1 VYKSIPLSIKAFV
14 TDHVNVEKLR
24 SLFRIFALLLGGL
37 HTYAAIQSQSMNADG
52 ISYLDIGDAYF
63 RGDWANA
70 INVVWSPL
78 YSWIL
83 GFVNFVLD
91 PPMQWQ
97 FPVVHGV
104 NFLLYVAA
112 LACFEFMWRN
122 VRAPTPDYEG
132 KGRLQIP
139 DWLWWTLGYLLFIWT
154 ALSLIQ
160 IWAVTPDMLMAAL
173 LLLAAGMLAKIRA
186 GDEDWRLFLRLG
198 LVLGLGYLSKTF
210 MFSIALV
217 FIGLAWL
224 VQKRSKTAIL
234 RASFAFGLFLL
245 ISLPFILLISNKI
258 GRFTIGE
265 AGTVTYVRYVNGI
278 PFPHWQGDPFSGVI
292 PAHPSRIIHELPA
305 VYEFG
310 EPVGGTYPISLDPSY
325 WYKGIVP
332 RFDLGSLLSRL
343 FASGLA
349 YAELFLQQQGILV
362 ASMLA
367 LYGMGLRQNYSLVE
381 ILRRWALVLPAGV
394 AFGLYGTVLVQSRYI
409 GVFIL
414 LFWADILANV
424 RLADMADNR
433 SWLKSLGVIASI
445 GLLVNIVLFN
455 LDGFTRLTPT
465 FQAGSVRQSIPAAR
479 PLAVAETLKELGI
492 QPNDK
497 VGVIGYAYDSFWAR
511 LARVKI
517 VAELLEADAVDLWRG
532 DESHRHSVLDSFAS
546 AGVKAVIA
554 EYVPDD
560 TRLENWHRVGN
571 STTYIYVFGD

>member
-1 VYKSIPLSIKAFV
+1 MYKSIPLSIKAYV
-14 TDHVNVEKLR
+14 TDRVNIEKLR

-37 HTYAAIQSQSMNADG
+37 HAYAAMQSQSMNADG
-52 ISYLDIGDAYF
+52 ISYLDIGEAYF

-70 INVVWSPL
+70 INAVWSPL

-122 VRAPTPDYEG
+122 VRASTPDG
-132 KGRLQIP
+132 KGKGSIQIP

-154 ALSLIQ
+154 SLSLIQ

-173 LLLAAGMLAKIRA
+173 LLLAAGMLARIRA
-186 GDEDWRLFLRLG
+186 GDEDWRLFLGLG

-210 MFSIALV
+210 MFSLALV
-217 FIGLAWL
+217 FLGLAWL
-224 VQKRSKTAIL
+224 VQKRSKTAVL
-234 RASFAFGLFLL
+234 RASFALGMFVL
-245 ISLPFILLISNKI
+245 ISLPFILLISNKT
-258 GRFTIGE
+258 GRLTIGE

-278 PFPHWQGDPFSGVI
+278 PFPHWQGDPSSSVV
-292 PAHPSRIIHELPA
+292 PAHPSRIIHELPT

-310 EPVGGTYPISLDPSY
+310 DPVGGTYPISMDPSY
-325 WYKGIVP
+325 WYEGIVP
-332 RFDLGSLLSRL
+332 RFDLESLLSRL

-362 ASMLA
+362 ASVLA
-367 LYGMGLRQNYSLVE
+367 LYWMGLRQNYSPVE
-381 ILRRWALVLPAGV
+381 ILRRWVLVLPAV
-394 AFGLYGTVLVQSRYI
+394 IAFGLYGTVLVQGRYV
-409 GVFIL
+409 GVFVL

-424 RLADMADNR
+424 RLADTADNR
-433 SWLKSLGVIASI
+433 LWLKSLGVIAAI
-445 GLLVNIVLFN
+445 GLLANIVLFN
-455 LDGFTRLTPT
+455 LDGFTRLTPS
-465 FQAGSVRQSIPAAR
+465 FQAGSIQQNIPAAR
-479 PLAVAETLKELGI
+479 PLAVAETLKELGV
-492 QPNDK
+492 QPGDK

-532 DESHRHSVLDSFAS
+532 HESLRQGVLDSFAS

-560 TRLENWHRVGN
+560 VRLKNWHRVGN

>member
-1 VYKSIPLSIKAFV
+1 MYKSIPLSIKSYV
-14 TDHVNVEKLR
+14 TDHVSIGKLR
-24 SLFRIFALLLGGL
+24 SFFRLFALLLGGL
-37 HTYAAIQSQSMNADG
+37 HAYAAMQSQSMNADG

-83 GFVNFVLD
+83 GFVNVVLD

-97 FPVVHGV
+97 FSVVHGV

-122 VRAPTPDYEG
+122 VRSSSPDG
-132 KGRLQIP
+132 SVKGIIQIP

-154 ALSLIQ
+154 TLSLIQ

-173 LLLAAGMLAKIRA
+173 LLLAAGMLARIRA
-186 GDEDWRLFLRLG
+186 GDEDWRLFVALG
-198 LVLGLGYLSKTF
+198 LVLGLGYLAKTF

-217 FIGLAWL
+217 FLGLAWL
-224 VQKRSKTAIL
+224 VQKRSKTALL
-234 RASFAFGLFLL
+234 RVSLAFGMFIL

-258 GRFTIGE
+258 GQLTIGE

-278 PFPHWQGDPFSGVI
+278 PFPHWQGDPVSGVV
-292 PAHPSRIIHELPA
+292 PSHPSRIIHQLPA

-310 EPVGGTYPISLDPSY
+310 EPVGGTYPISMDPSY
-325 WYKGIVP
+325 WYEGIVP

-343 FASGLA
+343 FTSGLA

-362 ASMLA
+362 ASILA
-367 LYGMGLRQNYSLVE
+367 LYGMGLRQHFSAVE
-381 ILRRWALVLPAGV
+381 ILRRWALALPAV
-394 AFGLYGTVLVQSRYI
+394 IAFGLYGTVLVQGRYV
-409 GVFIL
+409 GVFVL

-424 RLADMADNR
+424 RLAETADNR
-433 SWLKSLGVIASI
+433 LWLKSLGVIASI
-445 GLLVNIVLFN
+445 GLLANIVLFN
-455 LDGFTRLTPT
+455 LDGFARLTPS
-465 FQAGSVRQSIPAAR
+465 FQAGSVQQNIPAAR

-511 LARVKI
+511 LARVRI

-532 DESHRHSVLDSFAS
+532 DESLRQSVLDSFAR
-546 AGVKAVIA
+546 AGVKAVVA

-560 TRLENWHRVGN
+560 VLLKNWHRVGN